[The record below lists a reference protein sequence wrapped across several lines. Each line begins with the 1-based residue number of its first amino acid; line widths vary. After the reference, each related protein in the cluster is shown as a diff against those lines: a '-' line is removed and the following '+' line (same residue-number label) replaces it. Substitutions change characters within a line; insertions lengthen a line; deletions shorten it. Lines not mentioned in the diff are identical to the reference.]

1 MDVRRREVILVLLT
15 SILVISA
22 LGALVMLDR
31 SHGSF
36 GKEINPAQVDASIT
50 NVQGSIAVE
59 QVPSDLYMFG
69 AGLSASLS
77 VQITNMDPDNDI
89 DSVRFTIPDSQVQ
102 TSSFEWYRSGED
114 HEWNMASDQP
124 GVAIFTAQNDLP
136 GHIFGG
142 SAQYDVAG
150 NIDDALDHD
159 PLNNTNEEATFTL
172 GFTAPAQPGFKTGA
186 NSINVEVADML
197 TETPGAAWQ
206 TVDPFPMPYL
216 VVENGNRFVV
226 MVLKTS
232 TCDMSIV
239 HDGTPYFVPTRSDI
253 TTSSVGFKLTDDQGK
268 TFIVVSDP
276 GTGKVVKPMV
286 YAKSSGLQGDFTL
299 SMFRFE
305 VISKVTGEVSIG
317 TIATDYLEGIPA
329 DTTTTVN
336 TDLDNDGILNNLD
349 TDMDG
354 DGIANNIDP
363 DPRDPLVNNVAP
375 TNVVASVD
383 KEVVKEDESFVLTGA
398 ATDANNDDVL
408 TFTWT
413 HDKDTAWKMTGESV
427 TVDGLSP
434 DTYIFTLTVSDGT
447 LSAKDTVSVTVEKK
461 GTGSL
466 PITLIIAGV
475 IFAIIIVVIII
486 IFARRG
492 TTEEEKGDDS
502 SEPMETAPTSE
513 KTGTDEEDVI
523 VGPPASD
530 EAPPM
535 PPRGETIA
543 KEGLAATTVTDV
555 EMLADPCPECGN
567 PLGANE
573 MKCHSCG
580 AEFDLDLYCPNCES
594 KIDESD
600 SVCKNCG
607 IKFDLEERPN

>member
-1 MDVRRREVILVLLT
+1 MKRGMKMDARRREVIMVLLT
-15 SILVISA
+15 GILVISA

-36 GKEINPAQVDASIT
+36 GKEIDPAQVDASIT

-59 QVPSDLYMFG
+59 QVPTDIYMFG

-197 TETPGAAWQ
+197 IETPGSAWQ

-268 TFIVVSDP
+268 TFIIVSDP

-299 SMFRFE
+299 SMFKFE
-305 VISKVTGEVSIG
+305 VVNKVTGEVSIE
-317 TIATDYLEGIPA
+317 TIVADYLEGIPA

-383 KEVVKEDESFVLTGA
+383 KEVVKEDEKFVLTGA
-398 ATDANNDDVL
+398 ATDANNDVL

-413 HDKDTAWKMTGESV
+413 HDKDTAWKMTGKSV
-427 TVDGLSP
+427 TVDGLGP
-434 DTYIFTLTVSDGT
+434 GTYIFTLTASDGT
-447 LSAKDTVSVTVEKK
+447 LSAKDTITVKVEKK
-461 GTGSL
+461 ESGT
-466 PITLIIAGV
+466 PIG
-475 IFAIIIVVIII
+475 IIIGIVLVIII
-486 IFARRG
+486 IVAIVVYLVIM
-492 TTEEEKGDDS
+492 KKS
-502 SEPMETAPTSE
+502 SKPAELELEDTPPQTDQEPEMESAPMEDTE
-513 KTGTDEEDVI
+513 KIIPD
-523 VGPPASD
+523 PLQ
-530 EAPPM
+530 
-535 PPRGETIA
+535 A
-543 KEGLAATTVTDV
+543 KQGQAKPTVTDY
-555 EMLADPCPECGN
+555 ENTPEKDAGEPCPECGTM
-567 PLGANE
+567 LSQTDT
-573 MKCHSCG
+573 KCPVCG
-580 AEFDLDLYCPNCES
+580 AEFDIEFQCPKCQES
-594 KIDESD
+594 ITNPGSK
-600 SVCKNCG
+600 CPACG
-607 IKFDLEERPN
+607 IAFDMSSKPV

>member
-1 MDVRRREVILVLLT
+1 MVKTRYETILIAITTILVL
-15 SILVISA
+15 SA
-22 LGALVMLDR
+22 IGTLVMLDR

-36 GKEINPAQVDASIT
+36 GKKIDPAQVDASIT

-59 QVPSDLYMFG
+59 QVPSDIYMFG

-102 TSSFEWYRSGED
+102 TSSFEWYRPGED

-197 TETPGAAWQ
+197 IETPGSAWQ

-268 TFIVVSDP
+268 TFIIVSDP

-299 SMFRFE
+299 SMFKFE
-305 VISKVTGEVSIG
+305 VVNKVTGEVSIE
-317 TIATDYLEGIPA
+317 TIVADYLEGIPA

-383 KEVVKEDESFVLTGA
+383 KEVVKEDEKFVLTGA
-398 ATDANNDDVL
+398 ATDANNDVL

-413 HDKDTAWKMTGESV
+413 HDKDTAWKMTGKSV
-427 TVDGLSP
+427 TVDGLGP
-434 DTYIFTLTVSDGT
+434 GTYIFTLTASDGT
-447 LSAKDTVSVTVEKK
+447 LSAKDTITVTVEKK
-461 GTGSL
+461 DSEF
-466 PITLIIAGV
+466 PILFVLGGV
-475 IFAIIIVVIII
+475 LLVIII
-486 IFARRG
+486 AVIVFFIMR
-492 TTEEEKGDDS
+492 KGPADEGKVDDIP
-502 SEPMETAPTSE
+502 EPIEPAPIP
-513 KTGTDEEDVI
+513 EEDGVDDETPEAETSI
-523 VGPPASD
+523 SDAGRSIPPQ
-530 EAPPM
+530 
-535 PPRGETIA
+535 
-543 KEGLAATTVTDV
+543 AADQTQKLGTSSGDRTDV
-555 EMLADPCPECGN
+555 EMLGDPCPECGN
-567 PLGANE
+567 PIGVND
-573 MKCHSCG
+573 MKCPSCG
-580 AEFDLDLYCPNCES
+580 AEFDLDLYCPNCDS

-600 SVCKNCG
+600 TVCKNCG